1 MEYIVGVLL
10 ALVVSSLAT
19 FAGFDRHRV
28 LYPFAT
34 IMIASYYCLFAI
46 MGGTVWAL
54 WQEALIAS
62 LFAVVAIISFKTSL
76 WLTVAA
82 LAGHGA
88 MDLVHYHIVSN
99 SGVPSWWPGF
109 CASVDI
115 TLAMYLAL
123 HIAKFGEAK
132 PLLIEA

>member
-1 MEYIVGVLL
+1 M
-10 ALVVSSLAT
+10 
-19 FAGFDRHRV
+19 
-28 LYPFAT
+28 
-34 IMIASYYCLFAI
+34 
-46 MGGTVWAL
+46 WAL

>member
-1 MEYIVGVLL
+1 MEYIVGVVL
-10 ALVVSSLAT
+10 ALVMSSLAT

-46 MGGTVWAL
+46 MGGTVRAL
-54 WQEALIAS
+54 WQEALVAS
-62 LFAVVAIISFKTSL
+62 LFTVVALVSFNTSL

-88 MDLVHYHIVSN
+88 MDLIHYHIVSN
-99 SGVPSWWPGF
+99 SGVPQWWPGF

-132 PLLIEA
+132 PLPKEA